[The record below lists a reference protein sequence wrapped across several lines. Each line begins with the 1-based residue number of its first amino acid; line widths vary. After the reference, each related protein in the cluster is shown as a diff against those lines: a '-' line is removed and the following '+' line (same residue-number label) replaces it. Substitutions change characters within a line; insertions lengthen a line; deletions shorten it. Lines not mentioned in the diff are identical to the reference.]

1 MPMSAALQPQ
11 FHPAGF
17 DDALRTALDDLRA
30 GRWRSTSELL
40 GSCRTWG
47 VRTSRSQ
54 VLAAAVVAAHGDA
67 VEAWLQ
73 EEPSADALMMRAR
86 VRVQQAL
93 GASRAGER
101 GVGVLADRARA
112 ACGEAARYG
121 PADPVP
127 WVCLLALAQLDWP
140 EARRRR
146 PEHRAQPPEYMLPSG
161 PWGLLHEADQRDPGS
176 REAWHRMI
184 QALRAYGANVHDVVR
199 WICTWAPE
207 GSPLLLLPL
216 YLHAEHY
223 AKERARGA
231 LTPLYWTTDPIS
243 HYTWRALEGWF
254 WYADR
259 TEWAPQDLNHLAQ
272 ALFSTG
278 LYPKAAQVFVA
289 IGPFVTPEP
298 WKYVAES
305 PDLWLEQFERARDR
319 CLRAGVGGM
328 RYAARRR

>member
-1 MPMSAALQPQ
+1 MPMNGAVQPR

-17 DDALRTALDDLRA
+17 DGALRTALDDIRA

-40 GSCRTWG
+40 GNCPTWG

-54 VLAAAVVAAHGDA
+54 VLAAAVVAAQGDA

-93 GASRAGER
+93 GAHRAGKR
-101 GVGVLADRARA
+101 GVAVLADRART
-112 ACGEAARYG
+112 ACGEAAVRW

-140 EARRRR
+140 EEWRRR
-146 PEHRAQPPEYMLPSG
+146 PEHRAQPPEGMLPFG
-161 PWGLLHEADQRDPGS
+161 PWALLHEADQRDPGS

-184 QALRAYGANVHDVVR
+184 QALRAYGVNVRDVAR
-199 WICTWAPE
+199 WICSWASD

-216 YLHAEHY
+216 YLQAEHY

-231 LTPLYWTTDPIS
+231 LTPLYWTTDLIS
-243 HYTWRALEGWF
+243 HSAWRALEGWF

-259 TEWAPQDLNHLAQ
+259 TAWLPQDLGHLAQ
-272 ALFSTG
+272 ALFSAG
-278 LYPKAAQVFVA
+278 LYREAAPVFEA

-298 WKYVAES
+298 WTYVAEA
-305 PDLWLEQFERARDR
+305 PDMWLEQFERARDK
-319 CLRAGVGGM
+319 CLTAAAGGT
-328 RYAARRR
+328 RYPARRR

>member
-1 MPMSAALQPQ
+1 MSDALQPQ

-17 DDALRTALDDLRA
+17 DDALRTALDDIRA
-30 GRWRSTSELL
+30 GRWRSTSTLL
-40 GSCRTWG
+40 RSCPTWG

-54 VLAAAVVAAHGDA
+54 VLASAVAAAQGDA

-73 EEPSADALMMRAR
+73 EEPDANAVMMRAR

-93 GASRAGER
+93 NAHRAGQR
-101 GVGVLADRARA
+101 GAGVLADRARA
-112 ACGEAARYG
+112 ACVEAARYW

-127 WVCLLALAQLDWP
+127 WICLIVLAQLDWP
-140 EARRRR
+140 EAGRRR
-146 PEHRAQPPEYMLPSG
+146 PEHRAQPPEYMLPPG
-161 PWGLLHEADQRDPGS
+161 PWGLLHEADKRDPGS

-184 QALRAYGANVHDVVR
+184 QALRAYGANVYDVVR

-223 AKERARGA
+223 AEERARGA

-243 HYTWRALEGWF
+243 HYTWRALTGWF
-254 WYADR
+254 MHADR
-259 TEWAPQDLNHLAQ
+259 ASRALQDLNHLAQ
-272 ALFSTG
+272 ALFSSG
-278 LYPKAAQVFVA
+278 LYAEAAPVFEA

-298 WKYVAES
+298 WTCVAEA
-305 PDLWLEQFERARDR
+305 PEKWLEQFERARDR
-319 CLRAGVGGM
+319 CLPGAAGWPLH
-328 RYAARRR
+328 AARRR